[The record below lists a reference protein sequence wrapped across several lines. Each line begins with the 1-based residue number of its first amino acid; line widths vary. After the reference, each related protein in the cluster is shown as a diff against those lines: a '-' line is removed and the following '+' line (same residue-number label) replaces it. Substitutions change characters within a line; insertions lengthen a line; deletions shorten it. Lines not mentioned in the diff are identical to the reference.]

1 MTTIHRGTDGRLLRS
16 QAIRIHPWATVGLGK
31 TLEAGILA
39 YPGKGAWHE
48 RLMGLGLMT
57 SCEDAEPVCTIAG
70 LVLFGRA
77 PRRYLRQAG
86 VRWMSFL
93 GDDMSYQAQDD
104 PVIDGSLVALRKGRA
119 GSSRPMVEH
128 GLIER
133 LLDRMRPFI
142 YACFELTG
150 NFLRVT
156 LSVKFWRPEWKAS
169 SGCWK
174 YCDR

>member
-1 MTTIHRGTDGRLLRS
+1 MGACCAPRPSGSTPGL
-16 QAIRIHPWATVGLGK
+16 QVGLGK

-39 YPGKGAWHE
+39 YPRRGASHE

-57 SCEDAEPVCTIAG
+57 PREDAEPVWCC
-70 LVLFGRA
+70 LVGRSGA
-77 PRRYLRQAG
+77 TCVRQACAG
-86 VRWMSFL
+86 CPSWGTTCPTRRRTTRSSTAHWWRCV
-93 GDDMSYQAQDD
+93 
-104 PVIDGSLVALRKGRA
+104 RA

-142 YACFELTG
+142 YVCFELTG
-150 NFLRVT
+150 DFLRVT
-156 LSVKFWRPEWKAS
+156 LPVKFWRPEWKAS

>member
-16 QAIRIHPWATVGLGK
+16 QAIRIYPWATVGLGK

-57 SCEDAEPVCTIAG
+57 SREDAEPVCTIAG

-77 PRRYLRQAG
+77 PRRYLRRAG

-104 PVIDGSLVALRKGRA
+104 TVIDGPLVALRKGRQLAPHGGARADRAPA
-119 GSSRPMVEH
+119 GSHASLH
-128 GLIER
+128 LC
-133 LLDRMRPFI
+133 LLRAD
-142 YACFELTG
+142 G
-150 NFLRVT
+150 
-156 LSVKFWRPEWKAS
+156 
-169 SGCWK
+169 
-174 YCDR
+174 